1 MKTIA
6 EMEYEIWTEKEK
18 ISINDPIIKQAF
30 IEGYEKGRSD
40 KIRYT
45 FEEQM
50 QK

>member
-6 EMEYEIWTEKEK
+6 EIEYEKWSKEFDL
-18 ISINDPIIKQAF
+18 NDPIIKLAF
-30 IEGYEKGRSD
+30 IEGYKKGRSD
-40 KIRYT
+40 KIKYT

>member
-6 EMEYEIWTEKEK
+6 EIEYEKWSKELK
-18 ISINDPIIKQAF
+18 INDPIIRMAF
-30 IEGYEKGRSD
+30 IEAYNKGKND
-40 KIRYT
+40 KIKYT